1 MWVWEEDEYV
11 NVWTF
16 DISTI
21 PTRITESTMKS
32 MPTRTPETDPLTANR
47 LSDAE
52 SSRSLQRLLLLLGIL
67 MSIVF
72 LLVASAF
79 LVGCVLITRAIQ
91 EIDLNAI
98 SVILDATR
106 HSAINVERF
115 TAELQ
120 VAVTGGVAA
129 INQTTHSLVR
139 LNSLLESPR
148 MTLSL
153 N

>member
-1 MWVWEEDEYV
+1 
-11 NVWTF
+11 
-16 DISTI
+16 
-21 PTRITESTMKS
+21 MKS
-32 MPTRTPETDPLTANR
+32 MPTRMPETDPLTTSR
-47 LSDAE
+47 RSDAE

-79 LVGCVLITRAIQ
+79 LVGCALITRAIQ

-98 SVILDATR
+98 SVILEAAQ

-115 TAELQ
+115 TAELK

-129 INQTTHSLVR
+129 INQTTYSLVR

-148 MTLSL
+148 MTVSL